1 MTKDKDKKNTYFSGY
16 CPSSLDDWAFP
27 YEKDD
32 DKTDPTLPSF
42 HQMNQA
48 NRTFIKDLGNLLMIL
63 DRIVANTGFNTNAP
77 EKLYE
82 VAKKAFTDLQK
93 NAKVTKKPSITK
105 ELLKTSSWE
114 LFQKSDPNESRNILE
129 KLKTILNKA

>member
-1 MTKDKDKKNTYFSGY
+1 MTKDKDKKNTYFAGY
-16 CPSSLDDWAFP
+16 PPSRPEDWVFP
-27 YEKDD
+27 LEMDD
-32 DKTDPTLPSF
+32 DKTDPMLPSF
-42 HQMNQA
+42 RQVNQA

-82 VAKKAFTDLQK
+82 IAKKDFTNLQE
-93 NAKVTKKPSITK
+93 NAKVTKKPRITK

-114 LFQKSDPNESRNILE
+114 LFQKSDPSESRNMLE
-129 KLKTILNKA
+129 KLKTILTKA